1 MGFLSVYKGKLYI
14 LVRALEKVKYILL
27 ENRIWGNWIFTFHS
41 VRCDKTEVEEL
52 GRQGPWPFLPGYHLY
67 VHYRNQYIDIMYGGI
82 DNKIKKNL
90 STDKYNQCYL
100 SLLSFRGLS
109 TQSPFKEEFLCTPIV
124 KDLVIYG

>member
-41 VRCDKTEVEEL
+41 LRCDKTEVEEL

-82 DNKIKKNL
+82 DNKIKKKPLNWQIQPVL
-90 STDKYNQCYL
+90 FITL
-100 SLLSFRGLS
+100 IFPR
-109 TQSPFKEEFLCTPIV
+109 
-124 KDLVIYG
+124 LVNTISI